1 MSLQTKFLQ
10 NMKKCSSKR
19 DKYPNQQPEYKTMK
33 YKEHLKKRRMS
44 KQKKKRLLCVRVF
57 KYL

>member
-1 MSLQTKFLQ
+1 
-10 NMKKCSSKR
+10 MKKCSSQR
-19 DKYPNQQPEYKTMK
+19 DKYPNQQAEYKIMK